1 MAPSSAPPKA
11 RLLCRTGD
19 HAGQTYDIESA
30 STVGTSMDNQ
40 IVLQSPTI
48 SRLHARVFPKDGCFW
63 LEDMGSKNGTR
74 LDGTPV
80 DEAMPLERLHVITF
94 ADGIDFVFVM
104 AADAAQSETTLPH
117 EPLAQAAEPSEPRS
131 EEPAAGLT
139 VLDMSPLEALPE
151 LDETPEEASEEP
163 AADLTVMDMSPL
175 GALPEL
181 DETTEEAPAEP
192 TSNET
197 VAEMSPFAQLPE
209 LGEDP
214 DSDSGTVL
222 GMFPFGALPELDETP
237 EQPPPAQTPT
247 EAPPAARPAE
257 PASNETVA
265 DMSAFA
271 QLPELGED
279 PDSADRTVLDIS
291 GFGALPE
298 LHEDPGQASP
308 SFALTTNLGERGL
321 VSFAIS
327 EGQTVL
333 GRAPDCGISIPDE
346 KFLSRRHAVIEVRG
360 SEVLLRH
367 LGSLNGTWIDG
378 DQIDEATLRP
388 GDSFKL
394 GPDIEFTLVAS

>member
-139 VLDMSPLEALPE
+139 V
-151 LDETPEEASEEP
+151 
-163 AADLTVMDMSPL
+163 MDMSPL

-247 EAPPAARPAE
+247 EAPPVVITRSVPRAPAA
-257 PASNETVA
+257 
-265 DMSAFA
+265 
-271 QLPELGED
+271 
-279 PDSADRTVLDIS
+279 I
-291 GFGALPE
+291 
-298 LHEDPGQASP
+298 
-308 SFALTTNLGERGL
+308 ALTIL
-321 VSFAIS
+321 
-327 EGQTVL
+327 
-333 GRAPDCGISIPDE
+333 
-346 KFLSRRHAVIEVRG
+346 
-360 SEVLLRH
+360 
-367 LGSLNGTWIDG
+367 
-378 DQIDEATLRP
+378 
-388 GDSFKL
+388 
-394 GPDIEFTLVAS
+394 

>member
-11 RLLCRTGD
+11 RLLCRTS
-19 HAGQTYDIESA
+19 GQTYDIESA
-30 STVGTSMDNQ
+30 STVGKSMDNQ

-151 LDETPEEASEEP
+151 LDETTEEASEEP

-181 DETTEEAPAEP
+181 DETTEEASEEPAADL
-192 TSNET
+192 T
-197 VAEMSPFAQLPE
+197 VMDMSPL
-209 LGEDP
+209 
-214 DSDSGTVL
+214 
-222 GMFPFGALPELDETP
+222 
-237 EQPPPAQTPT
+237 
-247 EAPPAARPAE
+247 
-257 PASNETVA
+257 
-265 DMSAFA
+265 
-271 QLPELGED
+271 
-279 PDSADRTVLDIS
+279 
-291 GFGALPE
+291 GALPE

-308 SFALTTNLGERGL
+308 SFVLTTNLGERGL

-346 KFLSRRHAVIEVRG
+346 KFLSRRHAIIEVRG